1 MYPHFIDRK
10 PDAQVKWLTKS
21 ICEDVKSICKDA
33 EDTVYVKNI
42 TLRILKPSF
51 SIPLY
56 LTVAVTAAA
65 LNAYS
70 RGKREINPLF

>member
-1 MYPHFIDRK
+1 MI
-10 PDAQVKWLTKS
+10 KS

-33 EDTVYVKNI
+33 EDAVYVKNI
-42 TLRILKPSF
+42 NLRILKLSF

-65 LNAYS
+65 LNGYS
-70 RGKREINPLF
+70 RGKKEINPLF